1 MAHDD
6 CGQTDGRKEFTKY
19 PTKLWHGMNVSAF
32 LSIAAAGTSLA
43 LSVWLFVASGQ
54 NQKLQG
60 ELQKKQ
66 QELQA
71 EQQEVQLQTQ
81 QLQAQQDQI
90 NAGIRLA
97 QEVGPAVLRD
107 VGNLSVQ
114 NKNESLKMLLA
125 KYGVTIEEKAPEADA
140 KSKPAN
146 P

>member
-1 MAHDD
+1 M
-6 CGQTDGRKEFTKY
+6 
-19 PTKLWHGMNVSAF
+19 
-32 LSIAAAGTSLA
+32 
-43 LSVWLFVASGQ
+43 SVWLFVASGQ

-66 QELQA
+66 QELQS

-81 QLQAQQDQI
+81 QLQTQQEQI

-107 VGNLSVQ
+107 VGNLVVQ
-114 NKNESLKMLLA
+114 NKNESLKKLLS
-125 KYGVTIEEKAPEADA
+125 KYGVTIEEKAPAEDA
-140 KSKPAN
+140 KPKFAN

>member
-1 MAHDD
+1 
-6 CGQTDGRKEFTKY
+6 
-19 PTKLWHGMNVSAF
+19 MNVSAF
-32 LSIAAAGTSLA
+32 SSIAAAGTSLA
-43 LSVWLFVASGQ
+43 LSVWLFVTSGQ

-81 QLQAQQDQI
+81 QIQAQQDQI

-114 NKNESLKMLLA
+114 NKNESLKKLLA
-125 KYGVTIEEKAPEADA
+125 KYGVTIEEKAPAEDA